1 MLTGIIA
8 LDDRNGYSLFGKR
21 LSKDR
26 KMLEDMTGLLEDGQ
40 CLYVSQYSLG
50 IFSEELRK
58 YLRCPVPDNF
68 TDDGMIFF
76 EAVDFSS
83 FSLDM
88 LIVYRWNRY
97 YPSDVKYNPY
107 LHGWK
112 KVSSY
117 DFSGY
122 SHEKITREVYER

>member
-26 KMLEDMTGLLEDGQ
+26 KMLEEMTGLLEDGQ
-40 CLYVSQYSLG
+40 CLYVSKYSLG
-50 IFSEELRK
+50 IFSEDLRRQ
-58 YLRCPVPDNF
+58 LICSLPETVS
-68 TDDGMIFF
+68 DDGMIFF
-76 EAVDFSS
+76 EAADFSS
-83 FSLDM
+83 FGLDR
-88 LIVYRWNRY
+88 LIVYRWNRH

-112 KVSSY
+112 KSASY
-117 DFSGY
+117 DFRGY

>member
-26 KMLEDMTGLLEDGQ
+26 KMLEDMTGLLEVGQ

-58 YLRCPVPDNF
+58 CLRCPVPDNF
-68 TDDGMIFF
+68 AEDGMIFF
-76 EAVDFSS
+76 EAADFSS
-83 FSLDM
+83 FSLDR
-88 LIVYRWNRY
+88 LIVYRWNRH

-112 KVSSY
+112 KISSY
-117 DFSGY
+117 DFRGY

>member
-26 KMLEDMTGLLEDGQ
+26 KMLEDMTGLLEVGQ

-50 IFSEELRK
+50 IFSEDLRRH
-58 YLRCPVPDNF
+58 LICSLPD
-68 TDDGMIFF
+68 TVSDDGMIFF
-76 EAVDFSS
+76 EASDFSS
-83 FSLDM
+83 FGLDR
-88 LIVYRWNRY
+88 LIVYRWNRH

-112 KVSSY
+112 KISSY
-117 DFSGY
+117 DFRGY

>member
-8 LDDRNGYSLFGKR
+8 LDDMDGYSLFGKR

-26 KMLEDMTGLLEDGQ
+26 KMLEDMISLLENGQ
-40 CLYVSQYSLG
+40 SLYASQYSLG

-68 TDDGMIFF
+68 ADDGMIFF
-76 EAVDFSS
+76 EAADFSS
-83 FSLDM
+83 FNPDR
-88 LIVYRWNRY
+88 LIVYRWNRH
-97 YPSDVKYNPY
+97 YPSDVKYTPY
-107 LHGWK
+107 LHDWK

-117 DFSGY
+117 DFRGY
-122 SHEKITREVYER
+122 PHEKITREVYER

>member
-1 MLTGIIA
+1 MTGIIA
-8 LDDRNGYSLFGKR
+8 LDDRDGYSLFGKR

-26 KMLEDMTGLLEDGQ
+26 KMLEDTISLLEDGQ
-40 CLYVSQYSLG
+40 SLYVSQYSLG

-68 TDDGMIFF
+68 ADDGMIFF
-76 EAVDFSS
+76 EASDFSS
-83 FSLDM
+83 FSLDR
-88 LIVYRWNRY
+88 LIVYRWNRN

-107 LHGWK
+107 LHDWK

-117 DFSGY
+117 DFTGN
-122 SHEKITREVYER
+122 SHEKITKEVYER

>member
-8 LDDRNGYSLFGKR
+8 LDDRDGYSLFGKR

-26 KMLEDMTGLLEDGQ
+26 KMLEDTISLLEDGQ
-40 CLYVSQYSLG
+40 SLYVSQYSLG

-68 TDDGMIFF
+68 ADDGMIFF
-76 EAVDFSS
+76 EASDFSS
-83 FSLDM
+83 FSLDR
-88 LIVYRWNRY
+88 LIVYRWNRN

-107 LHGWK
+107 LHDWK

-117 DFSGY
+117 DFTGN
-122 SHEKITREVYER
+122 SHEKITKEVYER